1 MHFTGQFL
9 HFAYKEWNFLINMK
23 YHQGSERIDID
34 LLVGE
39 RMVISMKIIVHDL
52 GIHTEYFNKQDYK
65 TIGDFIYESLVTL
78 KNAGAEIAAVTANT
92 EHIAWGYVKDRLPL
106 PTISIVEYSG
116 YF

>member
-65 TIGDFIYESLVTL
+65 TIGDFIAAL
-78 KNAGAEIAAVTANT
+78 KQSNLEKMKVSSVFLQIIRFVL
-92 EHIAWGYVKDRLPL
+92 I
-106 PTISIVEYSG
+106 
-116 YF
+116 

>member
-65 TIGDFIYESLVTL
+65 TIGDFIAAL
-78 KNAGAEIAAVTANT
+78 KQSNLEKMKSSSVFLQIIRFVL
-92 EHIAWGYVKDRLPL
+92 I
-106 PTISIVEYSG
+106 
-116 YF
+116 